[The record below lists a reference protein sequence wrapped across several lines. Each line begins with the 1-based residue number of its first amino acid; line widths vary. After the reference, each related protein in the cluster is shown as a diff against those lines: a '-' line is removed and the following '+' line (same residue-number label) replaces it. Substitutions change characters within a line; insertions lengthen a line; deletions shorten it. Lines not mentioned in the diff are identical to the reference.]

1 MKTPAPTPAW
11 YEAWFDSPHYH
22 ELYGHRSEAEA
33 RDFMSNLHEK
43 WDWKELHLLDLACGK
58 GRHARAAAD
67 LGHRVV
73 GLDLSRNSI
82 QSARSDHAQVAHL
95 SFVEGD
101 MRTFELDEKFDG
113 VLNLFTSF
121 GYFDDPADHVAVL
134 NRIAAH
140 LKPGGFLI
148 LDFLET
154 HFAKRHLS
162 PSDTLVRSGVEYH
175 ISRELKAGENGKW
188 DTFIK
193 HIRHQEDGQW
203 QEHVER
209 VAALTYA
216 HLSDMLT
223 NSGFEIE
230 ECFGTYRLDPW
241 VEGET
246 PRIIL
251 HATKA

>member
-1 MKTPAPTPAW
+1 MKSPAPTPAW

-22 ELYGHRSEAEA
+22 ELYGHRSESEA
-33 RDFMSNLHEK
+33 QAFISQLHK
-43 WDWKELHLLDLACGK
+43 RWGWRELHLLDLACGK

-82 QSARSDHAQVAHL
+82 QSARSVHGQVANL

-101 MRTFELDEKFDG
+101 MRTFALDETFDG

-121 GYFDDPADHVAVL
+121 GYFDDPTDHEAVL

-154 HFAKRHLS
+154 HFAKQHLS
-162 PSDTLVRSGVEYH
+162 PSDTVVRSGVEYH
-175 ISRELKAGENGKW
+175 LTRELQEGQEGRW

-193 HIRHQEDGQW
+193 RIRHLENGDW
-203 QEHVER
+203 KEHVEQ
-209 VAALTYA
+209 VAALTDD
-216 HLSDMLT
+216 HLTGMLE
-223 NSGFEIE
+223 GAGLIVQER
-230 ECFGTYRLDPW
+230 FGTYRLDPW
-241 VEGET
+241 VKGET